1 MIQYLEMSP
10 EEILLT
16 RTSVLSEKQYEL
28 AFSGFRGKAQGLI
41 AQGKTWIDKKSRLYL
56 AVPWH
61 PNNKLQQC
69 NAAGLSEKGG
79 WGGHSP
85 PDFGISVNP
94 TLTRV
99 LQGGGGITPII
110 LLLATPLDFQTFL

>member
-10 EEILLT
+10 EEILSI
-16 RTSVLSEKQYEL
+16 RTCVLSEKQHDL

-41 AQGKTWIDKKSRLYL
+41 AQGKTWIDKKSSLYL

-79 WGGHSP
+79 WGGHATQ
-85 PDFGISVNP
+85 ILAYQL
-94 TLTRV
+94 TLS
-99 LQGGGGITPII
+99 
-110 LLLATPLDFQTFL
+110 

>member
-10 EEILLT
+10 EEILSI
-16 RTSVLSEKQYEL
+16 RTSVLSEKQYDL
-28 AFSGFRGKAQGLI
+28 AFRGKAQGLI
-41 AQGKTWIDKKSRLYL
+41 AQGKTWIDKKSSLYL

-79 WGGHSP
+79 WGGHAP
-85 PDFGISVNP
+85 QILAFQL
-94 TLTRV
+94 TLS
-99 LQGGGGITPII
+99 
-110 LLLATPLDFQTFL
+110 